1 MMGNKEISSGSYRAE
16 TNSHRQPR
24 IYGQV
29 NMDGKNHNYGQPQ
42 IYGQSQTQGQPH
54 IHEHEITKCL
64 HKSSIG
70 QPKGSAGAAAGGV
83 QAAKTQPQPEKESF
97 SLRDFFADGFR
108 SFVSR
113 VSGFW
118 RRLGEEDGRDM
129 DSSDSTSSLGGGK
142 GVSTVMQG
150 SKTENGPIV
159 ETEGKTS
166 IAILGTAVVKPEI
179 KKEESPET
187 ARRRVN
193 QVEGSISGGLKK
205 GQGGIKKFL
214 QKFGETAARAGRFLG
229 RKKREEAELLE
240 NNTDLNQGDSSFLL
254 DSYNRMGEYS
264 TLAKDRSREGN
275 FRAKG

>member
-29 NMDGKNHNYGQPQ
+29 NMDGKNHNYGQPP
-42 IYGQSQTQGQPH
+42 IYGKSQIQGQPH

-64 HKSSIG
+64 YKSSIG

-83 QAAKTQPQPEKESF
+83 QAAKTQPQPQKESF

-108 SFVSR
+108 SFASR

-118 RRLGEEDGRDM
+118 RRLGEEDGRDT
-129 DSSDSTSSLGGGK
+129 DSSDSTSSLGGAK
-142 GVSTVMQG
+142 GVSTVTQG
-150 SKTENGPIV
+150 SKTENGSIV

-193 QVEGSISGGLKK
+193 QVEGSLSGGLKK
-205 GQGGIKKFL
+205 GQGGIK
-214 QKFGETAARAGRFLG
+214 
-229 RKKREEAELLE
+229 
-240 NNTDLNQGDSSFLL
+240 
-254 DSYNRMGEYS
+254 
-264 TLAKDRSREGN
+264 
-275 FRAKG
+275 

>member
-1 MMGNKEISSGSYRAE
+1 MGNLKFMGNPKFKGNPIFMSMKSQNVCINLQLGSLKEAQGQQRE
-16 TNSHRQPR
+16 VCRQPR
-24 IYGQV
+24 RSL
-29 NMDGKNHNYGQPQ
+29 
-42 IYGQSQTQGQPH
+42 SQRR
-54 IHEHEITKCL
+54 K
-64 HKSSIG
+64 
-70 QPKGSAGAAAGGV
+70 V
-83 QAAKTQPQPEKESF
+83 F

-108 SFVSR
+108 SFASR

-118 RRLGEEDGRDM
+118 RRLGEEDGRDT
-129 DSSDSTSSLGGGK
+129 DSSDSTSSLGGAK
-142 GVSTVMQG
+142 GVSTVTQG
-150 SKTENGPIV
+150 SKTENGSIV

-193 QVEGSISGGLKK
+193 QVEGSLSGGLKK